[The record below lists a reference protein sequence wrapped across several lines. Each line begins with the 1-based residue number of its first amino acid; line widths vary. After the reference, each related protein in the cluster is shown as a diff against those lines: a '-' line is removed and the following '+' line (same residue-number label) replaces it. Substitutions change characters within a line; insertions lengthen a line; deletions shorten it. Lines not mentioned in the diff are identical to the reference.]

1 MQIDPITLITAV
13 GTIVVSG
20 VAFAFVISNRVTKL
34 EEKVSASD
42 ILINHLVK
50 AGENIKDQLKIQEI
64 AIAAIQ
70 KDIGSIDVALK
81 AIMLKLEKYDQNIV
95 QFYRD
100 FDRHEKEDSH
110 KSE

>member
-50 AGENIKDQLKIQEI
+50 AGEI
-64 AIAAIQ
+64 
-70 KDIGSIDVALK
+70 S
-81 AIMLKLEKYDQNIV
+81 
-95 QFYRD
+95 
-100 FDRHEKEDSH
+100 
-110 KSE
+110 